1 MNTPLFNEKIIKIVS
16 KIVGVVNL
24 IPDIINILL

>member
-24 IPDIINILL
+24 IPDIINILQ